1 MSFKRYP
8 AYKDSGVEWL
18 GEVPEHWEVVPLKQV
33 VSRIESGT
41 SVNST
46 DTPAGT
52 EELGVLKTSCV
63 YRGFFEAEENKAVVP
78 EEYDRVACPVT
89 AGTLIVSRMNTP
101 ELVGAA
107 GVVRTSYNN
116 LFLPD
121 RLWQVHFS
129 GALPDFVHH
138 WTHTPNYRSQVEMA
152 CAGTSSSMQ
161 NLGQDEFRRFVITL
175 PPVPEQTAIAT
186 FLDHETA
193 KIDALVAEQEK
204 LINLLQEKRQAV
216 ISHAVTKGLN
226 PNITMKDSGVEWL
239 GEVPAHWEVMPL
251 KRDIEFVT
259 SGARGWAENYADD
272 GDLFLRIGN
281 LTRDGIRL
289 DLSDSQRV
297 VVPESAEVARTQ
309 VKAGDILFSIT
320 AYLGSVAVIP
330 QGLGR
335 AFVSQHVALV
345 RPSKKR
351 CLSEWLAYLAISYVG
366 KTHLET
372 TGYGG
377 TKVQLSLAD
386 VTSLP
391 ILIPSIDEQ
400 AGLIEF
406 LNGETAKLDTLM
418 AEARTAITL
427 LQERRTAL
435 ISAAV
440 TGQID
445 VRDWTLQVAP

>member
-1 MSFKRYP
+1 MSFAKYP
-8 AYKDSGVEWL
+8 AYKYSGVEWL
-18 GEVPEHWEVVPLKQV
+18 GEVPEHWEVLPLKQV

-63 YRGFFEAEENKAVVP
+63 YHGFFEAEENKAVVP

-107 GVVRTSYNN
+107 GFVRTSYKN

-161 NLGQDEFRRFVITL
+161 NLGQDEFRRFVISL
-175 PPVPEQTAIAT
+175 PPVPEQTAIAS

-204 LINLLQEKRQAV
+204 LITLLQEKRQAV

-226 PNITMKDSGVEWL
+226 PNVTMKDSGVEWM
-239 GEVPAHWEVMPL
+239 GEVPTHWAVGGLTRFIGPVVDYRGRTPTKVDEGIFLVTARNI
-251 KRDIEFVT
+251 RDGRIDYEASEEFVDPD
-259 SGARGWAENYADD
+259 SAASLLARGKPEI
-272 GDLFLRIGN
+272 GDLLFTMEAPLGQVALIDRTDIA
-281 LTRDGIRL
+281 LA
-289 DLSDSQRV
+289 QRV
-297 VVPESAEVARTQ
+297 VKFRGVPTLMRNSYLLYWLMSTGCQSRLETLATGSTALGI
-309 VKAGDILFSIT
+309 KASKLGMIECLAPPLDEQDSI
-320 AYLGSVAVIP
+320 
-330 QGLGR
+330 
-335 AFVSQHVALV
+335 VALI
-345 RPSKKR
+345 K
-351 CLSEWLAYLAISYVG
+351 
-366 KTHLET
+366 HET
-372 TGYGG
+372 T
-377 TKVQLSLAD
+377 KLNV
-386 VTSLP
+386 
-391 ILIPSIDEQ
+391 LI
-400 AGLIEF
+400 
-406 LNGETAKLDTLM
+406 T
-418 AEARTAITL
+418 EAHSAITL